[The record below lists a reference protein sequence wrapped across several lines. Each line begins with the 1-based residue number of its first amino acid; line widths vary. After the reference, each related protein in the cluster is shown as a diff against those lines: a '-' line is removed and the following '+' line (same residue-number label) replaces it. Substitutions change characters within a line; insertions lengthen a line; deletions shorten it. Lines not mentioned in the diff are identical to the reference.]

1 MVAVENLQ
9 RKVPNDVT
17 IAEFNDGDQASTGQ
31 LTPPNNRYAE
41 QALLGSILIDN
52 NQFEKIA
59 GYLSQE
65 DFYQQR
71 HQVIFAA
78 IVRLFKNSENVD
90 LVTMRT
96 ALDQTDDLGNAGG
109 VEYLLELANE
119 TPYAGNTESYAKIIR
134 ECSVLRQLLAGTRQI
149 QHLVYN
155 AGESPA
161 AEVLSKSQHLIYQI
175 DQEGRSNTGLL
186 HVKQSA
192 GEAFN
197 KIEELFNSP
206 RSSHITGIET
216 GFIALDHITS
226 GFQRSDLIIIAGRPS
241 MGKTALALNV
251 AEHAAIKG
259 KLRVAIFS
267 LEMSS
272 LSLAMR
278 SLSSLSSIDSKR
290 IREGEFGTGDQAD
303 VNWRRLGTAYDML
316 NDAEIYIDDTSGISP
331 LEISARSRRMARE
344 TGGLDMIIVD
354 YLQLLQMQSKDINRV
369 TEIANITRELKF
381 LAKELDIPVVV
392 LSQLS
397 RAAEN
402 RTRPKMADLRDSGA
416 IEQDADVILFIYRDE
431 VYNSD
436 SKDKGQAEII
446 VAKHRNGETG
456 TIKLMFMKECT
467 RFENPALGEYDD
479 I

>member
-1 MVAVENLQ
+1 
-9 RKVPNDVT
+9 
-17 IAEFNDGDQASTGQ
+17 
-31 LTPPNNRYAE
+31 
-41 QALLGSILIDN
+41 
-52 NQFEKIA
+52 
-59 GYLSQE
+59 
-65 DFYQQR
+65 
-71 HQVIFAA
+71 
-78 IVRLFKNSENVD
+78 
-90 LVTMRT
+90 
-96 ALDQTDDLGNAGG
+96 
-109 VEYLLELANE
+109 
-119 TPYAGNTESYAKIIR
+119 
-134 ECSVLRQLLAGTRQI
+134 
-149 QHLVYN
+149 
-155 AGESPA
+155 
-161 AEVLSKSQHLIYQI
+161 
-175 DQEGRSNTGLL
+175 
-186 HVKQSA
+186 
-192 GEAFN
+192 
-197 KIEELFNSP
+197 
-206 RSSHITGIET
+206 
-216 GFIALDHITS
+216 
-226 GFQRSDLIIIAGRPS
+226 